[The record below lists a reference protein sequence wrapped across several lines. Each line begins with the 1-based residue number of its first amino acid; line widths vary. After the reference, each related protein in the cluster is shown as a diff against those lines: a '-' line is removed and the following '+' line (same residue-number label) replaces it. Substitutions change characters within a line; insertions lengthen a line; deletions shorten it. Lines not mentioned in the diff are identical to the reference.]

1 MASNRSPVDLAFL
14 MQRVADALAIDPFR
28 DGLQFIDA
36 GELVETECAAPF
48 GAGLFTGTILRP
60 MLIANLG
67 GQGTM
72 ATVERF
78 LAGHIPATHQ
88 ITVFDD
94 DPHAPPRSATAAALA
109 GLAENLIAVHVPA
122 VDVSDAGSD
131 PRRLQQIVARL
142 REPGGCPWDREQT
155 HRSLRDAIIDEAYEV
170 TDAIDSGD
178 PGNLAEELGDLLLLI
193 TMHAQIAAEAG
204 TFTIEGVQE
213 SIATKIV
220 GRHPH
225 VFGNDT
231 ATTAADLGRIWTEAK
246 ARERAA
252 RPDKGGGKD
261 LDGEPRS
268 MPALTRA
275 TRVLRKQPL
284 SASPDPSTPD
294 QRAERLLR
302 AVAEIVVAGD
312 DPDAVLRAALI
323 RHTSAE
329 REPGAESQRIVNN
342 PRQTPGE

>member
-1 MASNRSPVDLAFL
+1 MASNHSPVDLAFL

-36 GELVETECAAPF
+36 RELVEIERTAPF
-48 GAGLFTGTILRP
+48 GAGLFTGTVLRS

-67 GQGTM
+67 GQDTM
-72 ATVERF
+72 DSVARF
-78 LAGHIPATHQ
+78 LAGRVPASHQ

-94 DPHAPPRSATAAALA
+94 DPDAPPRSATAAALA
-109 GLAENLIAVHVPA
+109 ELAENVIAVHVPA
-122 VDVSDAGSD
+122 VDTSDAASD
-131 PRRLQQIVARL
+131 PRRIQQIVALL
-142 REPGGCPWDREQT
+142 RAPGGCPWDREQT
-155 HRSLRDAIIDEAYEV
+155 HHSLRDAIIDEAYEV

-178 PGNLAEELGDLLLLI
+178 LGNLAEELGDLLLLI
-193 TMHAQIAAEAG
+193 TMHAQIATEAG
-204 TFTIEGVQE
+204 TFTIEDVQE
-213 SIATKIV
+213 SIVTKIV

-231 ATTAADLGRIWTEAK
+231 ATTAADLGRIWKEAK
-246 ARERAA
+246 TRERSA
-252 RPDKGGGKD
+252 RPNKGGGKD

-284 SASPDPSTPD
+284 RSSPESSTPA

-302 AVAEIVVAGD
+302 AVAEIVAAGD
-312 DPDAVLRAALI
+312 DPDTVLRAALI

-329 REPGAESQRIVNN
+329 VEPGAESQRIVNN